1 MEAVD
6 TLLDASSAEVRVEFG
21 MARAEVA
28 LRSASMAFA
37 EQLAAIDVT
46 LREAR
51 AFPEVF
57 VGPIANTFDSDA
69 VAFAERAAVADLA
82 VRLGLAEQ
90 TVRAQAYEAEVLLHR
105 APRLWARFRDGDIS
119 TPNAAVVAELAASLP
134 AQSWESFENEIL
146 EQAAKLAPA
155 RFRARARAARERVQ
169 PQQIVERHARR
180 AEERRVWLEPDLDGM
195 CWLTAYLPATAARRA
210 MAHLDRAAASLATRP
225 DETRTLAQLRADVA
239 GDLLAGVLGASNP
252 AVGVAVAVT
261 VPVLTLL
268 GRGDEPGILDGYG
281 PIDAQTARR
290 LAAHAPSFMRILTH
304 PVTGTVL
311 DIDRT
316 SYRPPADLK
325 RWVQVRGKIC
335 EFPGCGRLADDC
347 DLDHTLAWADGGKT
361 SAANLALLCRDHHRL
376 KHNSKWSVERT
387 GQGLQWTSPTG
398 AVRTADPPPF

>member
-37 EQLAAIDVT
+37 EQLAAIDAT

-57 VGPIANTFDSDA
+57 VGPIANAVDSDA

-105 APRLWARFRDGDIS
+105 APRVWTRFRDGDIS
-119 TPNAAVVAELAASLP
+119 APNAAVVADLAVSLP
-134 AQSWESFENEIL
+134 AESWESFENEIV
-146 EQAAKLAPA
+146 EQAATLAPA
-155 RFRARARAARERVQ
+155 RFRVRARAARERVQ

-180 AEERRVWLEPDLDGM
+180 AFERRVWLEPDLDGM
-195 CWLTAYLPATAARRA
+195 CWLTAYLPATVGRRA

-239 GDLLAGVLGASNP
+239 GDLLAGVLGASSP

-361 SAANLALLCRDHHRL
+361 SADNLALLCRNHHRL
-376 KHNSKWSVERT
+376 KHNSKWAVERT
-387 GQGLQWTSPTG
+387 NAGLQWTSPTG
-398 AVRTADPPPF
+398 AIRTADPPPF